1 VDDPGSRT
9 RRLLAGFAAAVFVVA
24 FAAMLAAQ
32 LSLMSLLDTD
42 RAADAADEVA
52 SSAFVSGLI
61 DDAVRSAVTPIAG
74 PDIARQVGITAGN
87 DPRVRDV
94 VRSTLVSA
102 HRQVVDPTA
111 SRGPADGTVN
121 VVVADVLDDLG
132 ERAGVDLSGLGPQL
146 DVPDA
151 RPERLPDVGL
161 RSIASVTRLIGAIVA
176 VLAALAAVVVHPRP
190 ARGVSGLGAR
200 AAFVCGGWLVALIVV
215 GWAIGRVA
223 ETLFGELLDALW
235 SSAVPAMLGVVG
247 AGVLLGVGTWLGGRA
262 LDGLLM
268 ERRRTG
274 PSHVAQR
281 Y

>member
-1 VDDPGSRT
+1 MFV
-9 RRLLAGFAAAVFVVA
+9 AAFT
-24 FAAMLAAQ
+24 AMLAAQ

-42 RAADAADEVA
+42 RAEDAAAEVA

-102 HRQVVDPTA
+102 HRQVVDPSA
-111 SRGPADGTVN
+111 PRGPAAGTVN
-121 VVVADVLDDLG
+121 VVVGDVLDDLG
-132 ERAGVDLSGLGPQL
+132 GQAGVDLSGLGQQL

-161 RSIASVTRLIGAIVA
+161 RSVASVTRLVGALVA
-176 VLAALAAVVVHPRP
+176 VLAALATVVVHPRP
-190 ARGVSGLGAR
+190 ARALAGLGAR

-223 ETLFGELLDALW
+223 ETLFGELLHAVW
-235 SSAVPAMLGVVG
+235 TSAVPAMLGVVG

-262 LDGLLM
+262 LDGLLA
-268 ERRRTG
+268 ERRRSV
-274 PSHVAQR
+274 PPHAAQR